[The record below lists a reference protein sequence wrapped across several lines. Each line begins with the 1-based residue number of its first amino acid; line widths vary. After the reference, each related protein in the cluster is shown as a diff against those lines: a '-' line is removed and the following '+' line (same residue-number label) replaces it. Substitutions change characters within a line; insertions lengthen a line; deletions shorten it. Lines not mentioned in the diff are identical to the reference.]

1 VPWWAITC
9 AVFFGVVTGVAG
21 LVCVVLTIRLLTRM
35 GELFRRLEP
44 GLLAL
49 ELETQMVAKRS
60 EQLAASQQRL
70 AASRGRLD
78 TSLGRLRVLNWA
90 LGDVRQILALA
101 RLARP
106 AK

>member
-1 VPWWAITC
+1 MPWWAITG
-9 AVFFGVVTGVAG
+9 VIFFGVVTGVAG

-35 GELFRRLEP
+35 SGLFKRLEP

-49 ELETQMVAKRS
+49 ELSTQLLAQQS

-70 AASRGRLD
+70 AASRARLD
-78 TSLGRLRVLNWA
+78 ASLGGLRVLNWA
-90 LGDVRQILALA
+90 LGDVRQILALV